1 MSTETKNN
9 EDKQVL
15 PFKVLNGL
23 ALKNAAP
30 DKIPSLVDGL
40 LLQVGTSMLVAK
52 PKTGKSS
59 LAMQLAVSVAEGRDF
74 LGKSTLCGDVLYLM
88 LEGPIGVVQQN
99 LKKLGYTEKH
109 GTVHVVHEQMPYRGT
124 EGLERLEETIKSLPK
139 LRLVIVDPA
148 PKLLRLIDSFDPGEV
163 GVAIER
169 LEQFAKNHKLHLMFL
184 VHAKK
189 KETDDAGDAA
199 MGSTSFRGGTDSNFF
214 MVKSGAQRIL
224 STEQRWGVALEP
236 TLLSFDAETNSMHL
250 GMTVE
255 AEEEARH
262 EGKER
267 KTVERIEQELWD
279 ALSAEENPTQ
289 GELLKA
295 VTGKNLTKLRVLE
308 QMVSCGRIVA
318 EKDGPAKRYHA
329 VEIQN
334 EVELKEAA

>member
-9 EDKQVL
+9 EDKKPA
-15 PFKVLNGL
+15 PFKTLNGL

-74 LGKSTLCGDVLYLM
+74 LGKRVDYPGDVLYLM
-88 LEGPIGVVQQN
+88 LEGPLGVVQQN
-99 LKKLGYTEKH
+99 LKKLGYTETQ
-109 GTVHVVHEQMPYRGT
+109 GTIHVVHEQMPYRGT
-124 EGLERLEETIKSLPK
+124 EGLERLDATIRSLPK

-169 LEQFAKNHKLHLMFL
+169 LEQIAKNHKLHLMFL

-189 KETDDAGDAA
+189 KESDDAGDAA
-199 MGSTSFRGGTDSNFF
+199 MGSTSFRGGTDTNIF
-214 MVKSGAQRIL
+214 MVKSGTQRIL

-236 TLLSFDAETNSMHL
+236 TLLAFDAETNSMHL
-250 GMTVE
+250 GVTVE

-267 KTVERIEQELWD
+267 LTVKRIEQELWD

-308 QMVSCGRIVA
+308 QMVSSGRIVA
-318 EKDGPAKRYHA
+318 ERDGPAKRYRA
-329 VEIQN
+329 VEIPN
-334 EVELKEAA
+334 EMKEAA